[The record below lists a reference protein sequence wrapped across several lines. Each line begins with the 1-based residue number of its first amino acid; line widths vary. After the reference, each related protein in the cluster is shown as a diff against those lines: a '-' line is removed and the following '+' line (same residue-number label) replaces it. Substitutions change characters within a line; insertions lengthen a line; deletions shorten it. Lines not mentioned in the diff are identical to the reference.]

1 MNTTYETTE
10 RSFLF
15 NAIAGRDRFIAQLE
29 LENHTLRAL
38 LEQRDL
44 LIQDM
49 RDVMGVS
56 SSAQTEYT
64 ASSTPMPTPTTSTA
78 ASPVYNSAEGGFT
91 ITAEEPITI
100 VTVLPAIVEAPE
112 HTLSAEAS
120 VEESSVKLGKRRVSD
135 YLEPG
140 DTIRHSVRGKG
151 EWRLTYT
158 GSVFV
163 HEVTGDSY
171 KSLQAV
177 AKAHREG
184 KGHYDGWYECM
195 VERPINGVSTWTRL
209 SKLEKQTV

>member
-49 RDVMGVS
+49 RDVMGTS
-56 SSAQTEYT
+56 SSASVATEYT
-64 ASSTPMPTPTTSTA
+64 NSATPAPTPV
-78 ASPVYNSAEGGFT
+78 ASPALNSAAGGFT
-91 ITAEEPITI
+91 ITATEEPITI
-100 VTVLPAIVEAPE
+100 VTAAAEVEE
-112 HTLSAEAS
+112 HSLSAEAS
-120 VEESSVKLGKRRVSD
+120 VVDDATAKHSRRKVRD

-140 DTIRHSVRGKG
+140 DTIRHSIRGKG
-151 EWRLTYT
+151 EWLLTYT

-177 AKAHREG
+177 AKAHRDG

-195 VERPINGVSTWTRL
+195 VERTINGVSTWTRL
-209 SKLEKQTV
+209 SKLEKQTA

>member
-1 MNTTYETTE
+1 MSTYETTE
-10 RSFLF
+10 RDFLF

-44 LIQDM
+44 LLRDM

-56 SSAQTEYT
+56 SSASVATEYT
-64 ASSTPMPTPTTSTA
+64 TSATTAPTPMP
-78 ASPVYNSAEGGFT
+78 SPGDNSAAGGFT
-91 ITAEEPITI
+91 ITATEEPITI
-100 VTVLPAIVEAPE
+100 VTVVPSSAVEAE
-112 HTLSAEAS
+112 HALSAETS
-120 VEESSVKLGKRRVSD
+120 VVEDATVKQSRRKVSD

-140 DTIRHSVRGKG
+140 DTIRHTIRGKG

-184 KGHYDGWYECM
+184 KGHHDGWYECM
-195 VERPINGVSTWTRL
+195 VERTIDGVSTWTRI
-209 SKLEKQTV
+209 SKLEKQTA

>member
-1 MNTTYETTE
+1 MSTYETTE
-10 RSFLF
+10 RDFLF

-44 LIQDM
+44 LLQDM
-49 RDVMGVS
+49 RDVMSVS
-56 SSAQTEYT
+56 SSASVATEYT
-64 ASSTPMPTPTTSTA
+64 TSATPAPTPVP
-78 ASPVYNSAEGGFT
+78 SPAYNSAATGFT
-91 ITAEEPITI
+91 ITATEEPITI
-100 VTVLPAIVEAPE
+100 VTVVPSSAVEAE
-112 HTLSAEAS
+112 HALSAETS
-120 VEESSVKLGKRRVSD
+120 VVEDATVKQSRRKVSD

-140 DTIRHSVRGKG
+140 DTIRHAIRGKG

-184 KGHYDGWYECM
+184 KGHYDGWHECM

-209 SKLEKQTV
+209 SKLEKQTA

>member
-1 MNTTYETTE
+1 MSTYETTE
-10 RSFLF
+10 RDFLF

-44 LIQDM
+44 LLRDM
-49 RDVMGVS
+49 RDVMSVS
-56 SSAQTEYT
+56 SSASVATEYT
-64 ASSTPMPTPTTSTA
+64 TSATPAPTPVP
-78 ASPVYNSAEGGFT
+78 SPGYNSAATGFT
-91 ITAEEPITI
+91 INEEPITI
-100 VTVLPAIVEAPE
+100 VTILPAVEAE
-112 HTLSAEAS
+112 QALSAETS
-120 VEESSVKLGKRRVSD
+120 VVEDATVKQSRRKVSD

-140 DTIRHSVRGKG
+140 DTIRHTIRGKG

-184 KGHYDGWYECM
+184 KGHHDGWYECM
-195 VERPINGVSTWTRL
+195 VERTIDGVSTWTRI
-209 SKLEKQTV
+209 SKLEKQTA

>member
-1 MNTTYETTE
+1 MSTYETTE
-10 RSFLF
+10 RDFLF

-44 LIQDM
+44 LLRDM
-49 RDVMGVS
+49 RDVMSVS
-56 SSAQTEYT
+56 SSASVATEYT
-64 ASSTPMPTPTTSTA
+64 TSATPAPTPMP
-78 ASPVYNSAEGGFT
+78 SPGYNSAANGFT
-91 ITAEEPITI
+91 INEEPITI
-100 VTVLPAIVEAPE
+100 VTTLPAVEAE
-112 HTLSAEAS
+112 HALSAETS
-120 VEESSVKLGKRRVSD
+120 VVEDATVKQSRRKVSD

-140 DTIRHSVRGKG
+140 DTIRHCIRGKG

-184 KGHYDGWYECM
+184 KGYHDGWYECM
-195 VERPINGVSTWTRL
+195 VERTIDGVSTWTRI
-209 SKLEKQTV
+209 SKLAKQTA